1 MPISDYLRDLRVHVG
16 TRLLLVP
23 AVAAVIRDE
32 QGRVLVLRTLCGEW
46 TLPAGQM
53 DPGESPREALT
64 REVREETGL
73 TVVGMRLLD
82 VYGGAGWRTT
92 YANGDQVEG
101 VVSVFA
107 CDVIG
112 EIVCDGIEIAEAHWL
127 PGGEVP
133 ALLAHPYPASL
144 FVS

>member
-1 MPISDYLRDLRVHVG
+1 MG
-16 TRLLLVP
+16 TSLLLVP

-32 QGRVLVLRTLCGEW
+32 RGRVLVLRTPSGEW

-53 DPGESPREALT
+53 DPGESPREAVA

-73 TVVGMRLLD
+73 KVVAARLLD
-82 VYGGAGWRTT
+82 VYGGVEWRTT

-107 CDVIG
+107 CDVTG
-112 EIVCDGIEIAEAHWL
+112 VIVCDGVEISEAHWI

-133 ALLAHPYPASL
+133 ALLSLPYPASL
-144 FVS
+144 FV